1 MVFLWYN
8 MIVEMVIHNEKTQR
22 VPPLRFMSQT
32 ERMWIFIE
40 VTIAGMMG
48 KGSIRHN
55 NRTFHA
61 ANVDRERTAQNV
73 IFCNENIQKVYH
85 ELFDEALTEY
95 NENKTKTRDRI
106 PNYYEHIRNG
116 KQEKLY
122 QEAIFQIGNL
132 ESCGCGTE
140 SGERA
145 AVVLKKF
152 AETFSERNPHLRVFN
167 MVLHMDEATPH
178 LHIDYVPVAT
188 EQTRGLSTRVSLKQA
203 LKQQGFVG
211 KGKNRTE
218 WNLWMENE
226 KEALKSLATEQGFVV
241 ISLGETRTH
250 MALPE
255 YKAAMREV
263 EAVNA
268 ELAQTKAEV
277 AAEQSKKEM
286 LQGEVKDLRKTAGRL
301 KAAEKVSMDLMD
313 IQPNQG
319 FLGSVKGVTIE
330 EIQNL
335 KDLAVKG
342 AADAHE
348 LEKVKAENVLLNKKV
363 PSVHGQ
369 MVVQKQIG
377 NLTQVNSRLVKE
389 NEYLK
394 SCLKEERSFT
404 DRLIDSVKRMLEFM
418 EMSLPE
424 SLKPVLD
431 GARKLLP
438 NRKESERCG
447 QEHNT
452 RKHDL
457 DL

>member
-1 MVFLWYN
+1 
-8 MIVEMVIHNEKTQR
+8 
-22 VPPLRFMSQT
+22 
-32 ERMWIFIE
+32 
-40 VTIAGMMG
+40 MG

-55 NRTFHA
+55 NRTFQA
-61 ANVDRERTAQNV
+61 VNVDRERTAQNV
-73 IFCNENIQKVYH
+73 IFCNEDIQKVYH
-85 ELFDEALTEY
+85 ELFDEALAEY
-95 NENKTKTRDRI
+95 NAKKTKTRDKI
-106 PNYYEHIRNG
+106 PDYYEHIRNG

-122 QEAIFQIGNL
+122 QEAIFQIGNM

-218 WNLWMENE
+218 WDLWMENE
-226 KEALKSLATEQGFVV
+226 KEVLKAMAAEQDFVV
-241 ISLGETRTH
+241 ISLGETRPH

-268 ELAQTKAEV
+268 ELVQTKAEV
-277 AAEQSKKEM
+277 AAEQSKKET
-286 LQGEVKDLRKTAGRL
+286 LQGEVKDLKKTAGRL
-301 KAAEKVSMDLMD
+301 KAADKVSMDIMD
-313 IQPNQG
+313 IQPEQG
-319 FLGSVKGVTIE
+319 MLGGVKGVTVA

-335 KDLAVKG
+335 KDLAIKG
-342 AADAHE
+342 AADAQE
-348 LEKVKAENVLLNKKV
+348 LKAVKAENILLNKKI
-363 PSVHGQ
+363 PSLQERVA
-369 MVVQKQIG
+369 VQKKIDD
-377 NLTQVNSRLVKE
+377 LTQANSKLIAE

-394 SCLKEERSFT
+394 SCLQEERSFT
-404 DRLIDSVKRMLEFM
+404 DRLLDGVERMMKFIEKN
-418 EMSLPE
+418 LPE
-424 SLKPVLD
+424 SMKTVLD

-438 NRKESERCG
+438 NRKGLERHE
-447 QEHNT
+447 QEYNGRPHNPS
-452 RKHDL
+452 L
-457 DL
+457 

>member
-1 MVFLWYN
+1 MR
-8 MIVEMVIHNEKTQR
+8 H
-22 VPPLRFMSQT
+22 LRQALYISN
-32 ERMWIFIE
+32 RKDVNSIE

-55 NRTFHA
+55 NRTFQA
-61 ANVDRERTAQNV
+61 VNVDRERTAQNV
-73 IFCNENIQKVYH
+73 IFCNEDIQKVYH
-85 ELFDEALTEY
+85 ELFDEALAEY
-95 NENKTKTRDRI
+95 NAKKTKTRDKI
-106 PNYYEHIRNG
+106 PDYYEHIRNG

-122 QEAIFQIGNL
+122 QEAIFQIGNM

-218 WNLWMENE
+218 WDLWMENE
-226 KEALKSLATEQGFVV
+226 KEVLKAMAAEQDFVV
-241 ISLGETRTH
+241 ISLGETRPH

-268 ELAQTKAEV
+268 ELVQTKAEV
-277 AAEQSKKEM
+277 AAEQSKKET

-301 KAAEKVSMDLMD
+301 KAADKVSMDIMD
-313 IQPNQG
+313 IQPEQG
-319 FLGSVKGVTIE
+319 MLGGVKGVTVA

-335 KDLAVKG
+335 KDLAIKG
-342 AADAHE
+342 AADAQE
-348 LEKVKAENVLLNKKV
+348 LKAVKAENILLNKKI
-363 PSVHGQ
+363 PSLQERVA
-369 MVVQKQIG
+369 VQKKIDD
-377 NLTQVNSRLVKE
+377 LTQANSKLIAE

-394 SCLKEERSFT
+394 SCLQEERSFT
-404 DRLIDSVKRMLEFM
+404 DRLLDGVERMMKFIEKNM
-418 EMSLPE
+418 PE
-424 SLKPVLD
+424 SMKTVLD

-438 NRKESERCG
+438 NRKGLERHE
-447 QEHNT
+447 QEYNGRPHNPS
-452 RKHDL
+452 L
-457 DL
+457 

>member
-1 MVFLWYN
+1 METHAAFYISNRKDVN
-8 MIVEMVIHNEKTQR
+8 
-22 VPPLRFMSQT
+22 S
-32 ERMWIFIE
+32 IE

-55 NRTFHA
+55 NRTFQA
-61 ANVDRERTAQNV
+61 VNVDRERTAQNV
-73 IFCNENIQKVYH
+73 IFCNEDIQKVYH
-85 ELFDEALTEY
+85 ELFDEALAEY
-95 NENKTKTRDRI
+95 NAKKTKTRDKI
-106 PNYYEHIRNG
+106 PDYYEHIRNG

-122 QEAIFQIGNL
+122 QEAIFQIGNM

-218 WNLWMENE
+218 WDLWMENE
-226 KEALKSLATEQGFVV
+226 KEVLKAMAAEQDFVV
-241 ISLGETRTH
+241 ISLGETRPH

-268 ELAQTKAEV
+268 ELVQTKAEV
-277 AAEQSKKEM
+277 AAEQSKKET

-301 KAAEKVSMDLMD
+301 KAADKVSMDIMD
-313 IQPNQG
+313 IQPEQG
-319 FLGSVKGVTIE
+319 MLGGVKGVTVA

-335 KDLAVKG
+335 KDLAIKG
-342 AADAHE
+342 AADAQE
-348 LEKVKAENVLLNKKV
+348 LKAVKAENILLNKKI
-363 PSVHGQ
+363 PSLQERVA
-369 MVVQKQIG
+369 VQKKIDD
-377 NLTQVNSRLVKE
+377 LTQANSKLIAE

-394 SCLKEERSFT
+394 SCLQEERSFT
-404 DRLIDSVKRMLEFM
+404 DRLLDGVERMMKFIEKNM
-418 EMSLPE
+418 PE
-424 SLKPVLD
+424 SMKTVLD

-438 NRKESERCG
+438 NRKGLERHE
-447 QEHNT
+447 QEYNGRPHNPS
-452 RKHDL
+452 L
-457 DL
+457 

>member
-1 MVFLWYN
+1 
-8 MIVEMVIHNEKTQR
+8 
-22 VPPLRFMSQT
+22 
-32 ERMWIFIE
+32 
-40 VTIAGMMG
+40 MMG

-55 NRTFHA
+55 NRTFQA
-61 ANVDRERTAQNV
+61 VNVDRERTAQNV
-73 IFCNENIQKVYH
+73 IFCNEDIQKVYH
-85 ELFDEALTEY
+85 ELFDEALAEY
-95 NENKTKTRDRI
+95 NAKKTKTRDKI
-106 PNYYEHIRNG
+106 PDYYEHIRNG

-122 QEAIFQIGNL
+122 QEAIFQIGNM

-188 EQTRGLSTRVSLKQA
+188 EQIRGLSTRVSLKQA

-218 WNLWMENE
+218 WDLWMENE
-226 KEALKSLATEQGFVV
+226 KEVLKAMAAEQDFVV
-241 ISLGETRTH
+241 ISLGETRPH

-268 ELAQTKAEV
+268 ELVQTKAEV
-277 AAEQSKKEM
+277 AAEQSKKET
-286 LQGEVKDLRKTAGRL
+286 LQGEVKDLKKTAGRL
-301 KAAEKVSMDLMD
+301 KAADKVSMDIMD
-313 IQPNQG
+313 IQPEQG
-319 FLGSVKGVTIE
+319 MLGGVKGVTVA

-335 KDLAVKG
+335 KDLAIKG
-342 AADAHE
+342 AADAQE
-348 LEKVKAENVLLNKKV
+348 LKAVKAENILLNKKI
-363 PSVHGQ
+363 PSLQERVA
-369 MVVQKQIG
+369 VQKKIDD
-377 NLTQVNSRLVKE
+377 LTQANSKLIAE

-394 SCLKEERSFT
+394 SCLQEERSFT
-404 DRLIDSVKRMLEFM
+404 DRLLDGVERMMKFIEKN
-418 EMSLPE
+418 LPE
-424 SLKPVLD
+424 SMKTVLD

-438 NRKESERCG
+438 NRKGLERHE
-447 QEHNT
+447 QEYNGRPHNPS
-452 RKHDL
+452 L
-457 DL
+457 

>member
-1 MVFLWYN
+1 M
-8 MIVEMVIHNEKTQR
+8 EHT
-22 VPPLRFMSQT
+22 LRFTSPT
-32 ERMWIFIE
+32 ERTWIFIE

-55 NRTFHA
+55 NRTFQA
-61 ANVDRERTAQNV
+61 VNVDRERTAQNV
-73 IFCNENIQKVYH
+73 IFCNEDIQKVYH
-85 ELFDEALTEY
+85 ELFDEALAEY
-95 NENKTKTRDRI
+95 NAKKTKTRDKI
-106 PNYYEHIRNG
+106 PDYYEHIRNG

-122 QEAIFQIGNL
+122 QEAIFQIGNM

-218 WNLWMENE
+218 WDLWMENE
-226 KEALKSLATEQGFVV
+226 KEVLKAMAAEQDFVV
-241 ISLGETRTH
+241 ISLGETRPH

-268 ELAQTKAEV
+268 ELVQTKAEV
-277 AAEQSKKEM
+277 AAEQSKKET

-301 KAAEKVSMDLMD
+301 KAADKVSMDIMD
-313 IQPNQG
+313 IQPEQG
-319 FLGSVKGVTIE
+319 MLGGVKGVTVA

-335 KDLAVKG
+335 KDLAIKG
-342 AADAHE
+342 AADAQE
-348 LEKVKAENVLLNKKV
+348 LKAVKAENILLNKKI
-363 PSVHGQ
+363 PSLQERVA
-369 MVVQKQIG
+369 VQKKIDD
-377 NLTQVNSRLVKE
+377 LTQANSKLIAE

-394 SCLKEERSFT
+394 SCLQEERSFT
-404 DRLIDSVKRMLEFM
+404 DRLLDGVERMMKFIEKNM
-418 EMSLPE
+418 PE
-424 SLKPVLD
+424 SMKTVLD

-438 NRKESERCG
+438 NRKGLERHE
-447 QEHNT
+447 QEYNGRPHNPS
-452 RKHDL
+452 L
-457 DL
+457 

>member
-1 MVFLWYN
+1 MN
-8 MIVEMVIHNEKTQR
+8 
-22 VPPLRFMSQT
+22 S
-32 ERMWIFIE
+32 IE

-55 NRTFHA
+55 NRTFQA
-61 ANVDRERTAQNV
+61 VNVDRERTAQNV
-73 IFCNENIQKVYH
+73 IFCNEDIQKVYH
-85 ELFDEALTEY
+85 ELFDEALAEY
-95 NENKTKTRDRI
+95 NAKKTKTRDKI
-106 PNYYEHIRNG
+106 PDYYEHIRNG

-122 QEAIFQIGNL
+122 QEAIFQIGNM

-218 WNLWMENE
+218 WDLWMENE
-226 KEALKSLATEQGFVV
+226 KEVLKAMAAEQDFVV
-241 ISLGETRTH
+241 ISLGETRPH

-268 ELAQTKAEV
+268 ELVQTKAEV
-277 AAEQSKKEM
+277 AAEQSKKET

-301 KAAEKVSMDLMD
+301 KAADKVSMDIMD
-313 IQPNQG
+313 IQPEQG
-319 FLGSVKGVTIE
+319 MLGGVKGVTVA

-335 KDLAVKG
+335 KDLAIKG
-342 AADAHE
+342 AADAQE
-348 LEKVKAENVLLNKKV
+348 LKAVKAENILLNKKI
-363 PSVHGQ
+363 PSLQERVA
-369 MVVQKQIG
+369 VQKKIDD
-377 NLTQVNSRLVKE
+377 LTQANSKLIAE

-394 SCLKEERSFT
+394 SCLQEERSFT
-404 DRLIDSVKRMLEFM
+404 DRLLDGVERMMKFIEKNM
-418 EMSLPE
+418 PE
-424 SLKPVLD
+424 SMKTVLD

-438 NRKESERCG
+438 NRKGLERHE
-447 QEHNT
+447 QEYNGRPHNPS
-452 RKHDL
+452 L
-457 DL
+457 

>member
-1 MVFLWYN
+1 
-8 MIVEMVIHNEKTQR
+8 
-22 VPPLRFMSQT
+22 
-32 ERMWIFIE
+32 
-40 VTIAGMMG
+40 MMG

-55 NRTFHA
+55 NRTFQA
-61 ANVDRERTAQNV
+61 VNVDRERTAQNV
-73 IFCNENIQKVYH
+73 IFCNEDIQKVYH
-85 ELFDEALTEY
+85 ELFDEALAEY
-95 NENKTKTRDRI
+95 NAKKTKTRDKI
-106 PNYYEHIRNG
+106 PDYYEHIRNG

-122 QEAIFQIGNL
+122 QEAIFQIGNM

-218 WNLWMENE
+218 WDLWMENE
-226 KEALKSLATEQGFVV
+226 KEVLKAMAAEQDFVV
-241 ISLGETRTH
+241 ISLGETRPH

-268 ELAQTKAEV
+268 ELVQTKAEV
-277 AAEQSKKEM
+277 AAEQSKKET
-286 LQGEVKDLRKTAGRL
+286 LQGEVKDLKKTAGRL
-301 KAAEKVSMDLMD
+301 KAADKVSMDIMD
-313 IQPNQG
+313 IQPEQG
-319 FLGSVKGVTIE
+319 MLGGVKGVTVA

-335 KDLAVKG
+335 KDLAIKG
-342 AADAHE
+342 AADAQE
-348 LEKVKAENVLLNKKV
+348 LKAVKAENILLNKKI
-363 PSVHGQ
+363 PSLQERVA
-369 MVVQKQIG
+369 VQKKIDD
-377 NLTQVNSRLVKE
+377 LTQANSKLIAE

-394 SCLKEERSFT
+394 SCLQEERSFT
-404 DRLIDSVKRMLEFM
+404 DRLLDGVERMMKFIEKNM
-418 EMSLPE
+418 PE
-424 SLKPVLD
+424 SMKTVLD

-438 NRKESERCG
+438 NRKGLERHE
-447 QEHNT
+447 QEYNGRPHNPS
-452 RKHDL
+452 L
-457 DL
+457 

>member
-1 MVFLWYN
+1 METHAAFYISNRKDVN
-8 MIVEMVIHNEKTQR
+8 
-22 VPPLRFMSQT
+22 S
-32 ERMWIFIE
+32 IE

-55 NRTFHA
+55 NRTFQA
-61 ANVDRERTAQNV
+61 VNVDRERTVQNV
-73 IFCNENIQKVYH
+73 IFCNEDIQKVYH
-85 ELFDEALTEY
+85 ELFDEALAEY
-95 NENKTKTRDRI
+95 NAKKTKTRDKI
-106 PNYYEHIRNG
+106 PDYYEHIRNG

-122 QEAIFQIGNL
+122 QEAIFQIGNM

-218 WNLWMENE
+218 WDLWMENE
-226 KEALKSLATEQGFVV
+226 KEVLKAMAAEQDFVV
-241 ISLGETRTH
+241 ISLGETRPH

-268 ELAQTKAEV
+268 ELVQTKAEV
-277 AAEQSKKEM
+277 AAEQSKKET
-286 LQGEVKDLRKTAGRL
+286 LQGEVKDLKKTAGRL
-301 KAAEKVSMDLMD
+301 KAADKVSMDIMD
-313 IQPNQG
+313 IQPEQG
-319 FLGSVKGVTIE
+319 MLGGVKGVTVA

-335 KDLAVKG
+335 KDLAIKG
-342 AADAHE
+342 AADAQE
-348 LEKVKAENVLLNKKV
+348 LKAVKAENILLNKKI
-363 PSVHGQ
+363 PSLQERVA
-369 MVVQKQIG
+369 VQKKIDD
-377 NLTQVNSRLVKE
+377 LTQANSKLIAE

-394 SCLKEERSFT
+394 SCLQEERSFT
-404 DRLIDSVKRMLEFM
+404 DRLLDGVERMMKFIEKNM
-418 EMSLPE
+418 PE
-424 SLKPVLD
+424 SMKTVLD

-438 NRKESERCG
+438 NRKGLERHE
-447 QEHNT
+447 QEYNGRPHNPS
-452 RKHDL
+452 L
-457 DL
+457 

>member
-1 MVFLWYN
+1 
-8 MIVEMVIHNEKTQR
+8 
-22 VPPLRFMSQT
+22 
-32 ERMWIFIE
+32 
-40 VTIAGMMG
+40 MMG

-55 NRTFHA
+55 NRTFQA
-61 ANVDRERTAQNV
+61 VNVDRERTAQNV
-73 IFCNENIQKVYH
+73 IFCNEDIQKVYH
-85 ELFDEALTEY
+85 ELFDEALAEY
-95 NENKTKTRDRI
+95 NAKKTKTRDKI
-106 PNYYEHIRNG
+106 PDYYEHIRNG

-122 QEAIFQIGNL
+122 QEAIFQIGNM

-218 WNLWMENE
+218 WDLWMENE
-226 KEALKSLATEQGFVV
+226 KEVLKAMAAEQDFVV
-241 ISLGETRTH
+241 ISLGETRPH

-268 ELAQTKAEV
+268 ELVQTKAEV
-277 AAEQSKKEM
+277 AAEQSKKET

-301 KAAEKVSMDLMD
+301 KAADKVSMDIMD
-313 IQPNQG
+313 IQPEQG
-319 FLGSVKGVTIE
+319 MLGGVKGVTVA

-335 KDLAVKG
+335 KDLAIKG
-342 AADAHE
+342 AADAQE
-348 LEKVKAENVLLNKKV
+348 LKAVKAENILLNKKI
-363 PSVHGQ
+363 PSLQERVA
-369 MVVQKQIG
+369 VQKKIDD
-377 NLTQVNSRLVKE
+377 LTQANSKLIAE

-394 SCLKEERSFT
+394 SCLQEERSFT
-404 DRLIDSVKRMLEFM
+404 DRLLDGVERMMKFIEKNM
-418 EMSLPE
+418 PE
-424 SLKPVLD
+424 SMKTVLD

-438 NRKESERCG
+438 NRKGLERHE
-447 QEHNT
+447 QEYNGRPHNPS
-452 RKHDL
+452 L
-457 DL
+457 

>member
-1 MVFLWYN
+1 METHAAFYISNRKDVN
-8 MIVEMVIHNEKTQR
+8 
-22 VPPLRFMSQT
+22 S
-32 ERMWIFIE
+32 IE

-55 NRTFHA
+55 NRTFQA
-61 ANVDRERTAQNV
+61 VNVDRERTAQNV
-73 IFCNENIQKVYH
+73 IFCNEDIQKVYH
-85 ELFDEALTEY
+85 ELFDEALAEY
-95 NENKTKTRDRI
+95 NAKKTKTRDKI
-106 PNYYEHIRNG
+106 PDYYEHIRNG

-122 QEAIFQIGNL
+122 QEAIFQIGNM

-145 AVVLKKF
+145 AAVLKKF

-211 KGKNRTE
+211 QGKNRTE
-218 WNLWMENE
+218 WDLWMENE
-226 KEALKSLATEQGFVV
+226 KEVLKALAAEQDFVV
-241 ISLGETRTH
+241 ISLGETRPH

-268 ELAQTKAEV
+268 ELVQTKAEV
-277 AAEQSKKEM
+277 VAEQSKKKV
-286 LQGEVKDLRKTAGRL
+286 LQGEVKDLKKTAGRL
-301 KAAEKVSMDLMD
+301 KAADKVSMNIMD
-313 IQPNQG
+313 IQPEQG
-319 FLGSVKGVTIE
+319 MLGGVKGVTVA

-335 KDLAVKG
+335 KDLAIKG
-342 AADAHE
+342 AADAQE
-348 LEKVKAENVLLNKKV
+348 LKEVKAENVRLNKKI
-363 PSVHGQ
+363 PSLQERVA
-369 MVVQKQIG
+369 VQKKIDD
-377 NLTQVNSRLVKE
+377 LTQANSKLIAE

-394 SCLKEERSFT
+394 SCLQEERSFT
-404 DRLIDSVKRMLEFM
+404 DRLLDGVERMMKFIEKN
-418 EMSLPE
+418 LPE
-424 SLKPVLD
+424 SMKTVLD

-438 NRKESERCG
+438 NRKGLERHE
-447 QEHNT
+447 QEYNGRPHNPS
-452 RKHDL
+452 L
-457 DL
+457 

>member
-1 MVFLWYN
+1 METHAAFYISNRKDVN
-8 MIVEMVIHNEKTQR
+8 
-22 VPPLRFMSQT
+22 
-32 ERMWIFIE
+32 FIE

-61 ANVDRERTAQNV
+61 VNVDRERTAQNV
-73 IFCNENIQKVYH
+73 IFCNEDIQKIYH
-85 ELFDEALTEY
+85 ELFDEALAEY
-95 NENKTKTRDRI
+95 NAKKTKTRDKI
-106 PNYYEHIRNG
+106 PDYYEHIRSG

-122 QEAIFQIGNL
+122 QEAIFQIGNM

-145 AVVLKKF
+145 AAVLKKF

-188 EQTRGLSTRVSLKQA
+188 GQTRGLSTRVSLKQA

-218 WNLWMENE
+218 WDLWMENE
-226 KEALKSLATEQGFVV
+226 KEVLKALAAEQDFVV
-241 ISLGETRTH
+241 ISLGETRPH

-255 YKAAMREV
+255 YKAAMREM

-268 ELAQTKAEV
+268 ELSQTKAEV
-277 AAEQSKKEM
+277 AAEQSKKET
-286 LQGEVKDLRKTAGRL
+286 LQGEVKDLKKTAGRL
-301 KAAEKVSMDLMD
+301 KAAEKVSMDIMD
-313 IQPNQG
+313 IQPEQG
-319 FLGSVKGVTIE
+319 FLGSVKGVTVA

-348 LEKVKAENVLLNKKV
+348 LKKVKAENVLLNKKV
-363 PSVHGQ
+363 PSVQ
-369 MVVQKQIG
+369 ERMAVQKQLDD
-377 NLTQVNSRLVKE
+377 LTQANSRLVEE

-404 DRLIDSVKRMLEFM
+404 DRLLDSVERMMKFIEK
-418 EMSLPE
+418 SLPE

-431 GARKLLP
+431 SARKLLP
-438 NRKESERCG
+438 NRKEPERHG
-447 QEHNT
+447 QGHNT

-457 DL
+457 EL

>member
-1 MVFLWYN
+1 
-8 MIVEMVIHNEKTQR
+8 VETHAAFYISNRKDVN
-22 VPPLRFMSQT
+22 S
-32 ERMWIFIE
+32 IE

-55 NRTFHA
+55 NRTFQA
-61 ANVDRERTAQNV
+61 VNVDRERTAQNV
-73 IFCNENIQKVYH
+73 IFCNEDIQKVYH
-85 ELFDEALTEY
+85 ELFDEALAEY
-95 NENKTKTRDRI
+95 NAKKTKTRDKI
-106 PNYYEHIRNG
+106 PDYYEHIRNG

-122 QEAIFQIGNL
+122 QEAIFQIGNM

-152 AETFSERNPHLRVFN
+152 AETFSERNPHLRPFN

-218 WNLWMENE
+218 WDLWMENE
-226 KEALKSLATEQGFVV
+226 KEVLKAMAAEQDFVV
-241 ISLGETRTH
+241 ISLGETRPH

-268 ELAQTKAEV
+268 ELVQTKAEV
-277 AAEQSKKEM
+277 AAEQSKKET

-301 KAAEKVSMDLMD
+301 KAADKVSMDIMD
-313 IQPNQG
+313 IQPEQG
-319 FLGSVKGVTIE
+319 MLGGVKGVTVA

-335 KDLAVKG
+335 KDLAIKG
-342 AADAHE
+342 AADAQE
-348 LEKVKAENVLLNKKV
+348 LKAVKAENILLNKKI
-363 PSVHGQ
+363 PSLQERVA
-369 MVVQKQIG
+369 VQKKIDD
-377 NLTQVNSRLVKE
+377 LTQANSKLIAE

-394 SCLKEERSFT
+394 SCLQEERSFT
-404 DRLIDSVKRMLEFM
+404 DRLLDGVERMMKFIEKNM
-418 EMSLPE
+418 PE
-424 SLKPVLD
+424 SMKTVLD

-438 NRKESERCG
+438 NRKGLERHE
-447 QEHNT
+447 QEYNGRPHNPS
-452 RKHDL
+452 L
-457 DL
+457 

>member
-1 MVFLWYN
+1 
-8 MIVEMVIHNEKTQR
+8 
-22 VPPLRFMSQT
+22 
-32 ERMWIFIE
+32 
-40 VTIAGMMG
+40 MMG

-55 NRTFHA
+55 NRTFQA
-61 ANVDRERTAQNV
+61 VNVDRERTAQNV
-73 IFCNENIQKVYH
+73 IFCNEDIQKVYH
-85 ELFDEALTEY
+85 ELFDEALAEY
-95 NENKTKTRDRI
+95 NAKKTKTRDKI
-106 PNYYEHIRNG
+106 PDYYEHIRNG

-122 QEAIFQIGNL
+122 QEAIFQIGNM

-211 KGKNRTE
+211 KGKNRTD
-218 WNLWMENE
+218 WDLWMENE
-226 KEALKSLATEQGFVV
+226 KEVLKAMAAEQDFVV
-241 ISLGETRTH
+241 ISLGETRPH

-268 ELAQTKAEV
+268 ELVQTKAEV
-277 AAEQSKKEM
+277 AAEQSKKET

-301 KAAEKVSMDLMD
+301 KAADKVSMDIMD
-313 IQPNQG
+313 IQPEQG
-319 FLGSVKGVTIE
+319 MLGGVKGVTVA

-335 KDLAVKG
+335 KDLAIKG
-342 AADAHE
+342 AADAQE
-348 LEKVKAENVLLNKKV
+348 LKAVKAENILLNKKI
-363 PSVHGQ
+363 PSLQERVA
-369 MVVQKQIG
+369 VQKKIDD
-377 NLTQVNSRLVKE
+377 LTQANSKLIAE

-394 SCLKEERSFT
+394 SCLQEERSFT
-404 DRLIDSVKRMLEFM
+404 DRLLDGVERMMKFIEKNM
-418 EMSLPE
+418 PE
-424 SLKPVLD
+424 SMKTVLD

-438 NRKESERCG
+438 NRKGLERHE
-447 QEHNT
+447 QEYNGRPHNPS
-452 RKHDL
+452 L
-457 DL
+457 

>member
-1 MVFLWYN
+1 
-8 MIVEMVIHNEKTQR
+8 VETHAAFYISNRKDVN
-22 VPPLRFMSQT
+22 S
-32 ERMWIFIE
+32 IE

-55 NRTFHA
+55 NRTFQA
-61 ANVDRERTAQNV
+61 VNVDRERTAQNV
-73 IFCNENIQKVYH
+73 IFCNEDIQKVYH
-85 ELFDEALTEY
+85 ELFDEALAEY
-95 NENKTKTRDRI
+95 NAKKTKTRDKI
-106 PNYYEHIRNG
+106 PDYYEHIRNG

-122 QEAIFQIGNL
+122 QEAIFQIGNM

-218 WNLWMENE
+218 WDLWMENE
-226 KEALKSLATEQGFVV
+226 KEVLKAMAAEQDFVV
-241 ISLGETRTH
+241 ISLGETRPH

-268 ELAQTKAEV
+268 ELVQTKAEV
-277 AAEQSKKEM
+277 AAEQSKKET

-301 KAAEKVSMDLMD
+301 KAADKVSMDIMD
-313 IQPNQG
+313 IQPEQG
-319 FLGSVKGVTIE
+319 MLGGVKGVTVA

-335 KDLAVKG
+335 KDLAIKG
-342 AADAHE
+342 AADAQE
-348 LEKVKAENVLLNKKV
+348 LKAVKAENILLNKKI
-363 PSVHGQ
+363 PSLQERVA
-369 MVVQKQIG
+369 VQKKIDD
-377 NLTQVNSRLVKE
+377 LTQANSKLIAE

-394 SCLKEERSFT
+394 SCLQEERSFT
-404 DRLIDSVKRMLEFM
+404 DRLLDGVERMMKFIEKNM
-418 EMSLPE
+418 PE
-424 SLKPVLD
+424 SMKTVLD

-438 NRKESERCG
+438 NRKGLERHE
-447 QEHNT
+447 QEYNGRPHNPS
-452 RKHDL
+452 L
-457 DL
+457 

>member
-1 MVFLWYN
+1 
-8 MIVEMVIHNEKTQR
+8 
-22 VPPLRFMSQT
+22 
-32 ERMWIFIE
+32 
-40 VTIAGMMG
+40 MMG

-55 NRTFHA
+55 NRTFQA
-61 ANVDRERTAQNV
+61 VNVDRERTAQNV
-73 IFCNENIQKVYH
+73 IFCNEDIQKVYH
-85 ELFDEALTEY
+85 ELFDEALAEY
-95 NENKTKTRDRI
+95 NAKKTKTRDKI
-106 PNYYEHIRNG
+106 PDYYEHIRNG

-122 QEAIFQIGNL
+122 QEAIFQIGNM

-145 AVVLKKF
+145 TVVLKKF

-218 WNLWMENE
+218 WDLWMENE
-226 KEALKSLATEQGFVV
+226 KEVLKAMAAEQDFVV
-241 ISLGETRTH
+241 ISLGETRPH

-268 ELAQTKAEV
+268 ELVQTKAEV
-277 AAEQSKKEM
+277 AAEQSKKET
-286 LQGEVKDLRKTAGRL
+286 LQGEVKDLKKTAGRL
-301 KAAEKVSMDLMD
+301 KAADKVSMDIMD
-313 IQPNQG
+313 IQPEQG
-319 FLGSVKGVTIE
+319 MLGGVKGVTVA

-335 KDLAVKG
+335 KDLAIKG
-342 AADAHE
+342 AADAQE
-348 LEKVKAENVLLNKKV
+348 LKAVKAENILLNKKI
-363 PSVHGQ
+363 PSLQERVA
-369 MVVQKQIG
+369 VQKKIDD
-377 NLTQVNSRLVKE
+377 LTQANSKLIAE

-394 SCLKEERSFT
+394 SCLQEERSFT
-404 DRLIDSVKRMLEFM
+404 YRLLDGVERMMKFIEKN
-418 EMSLPE
+418 LPE
-424 SLKPVLD
+424 SMKTVLD

-438 NRKESERCG
+438 NRKGLERHE
-447 QEHNT
+447 QEYNGRPHNPS
-452 RKHDL
+452 L
-457 DL
+457 

>member
-1 MVFLWYN
+1 
-8 MIVEMVIHNEKTQR
+8 
-22 VPPLRFMSQT
+22 
-32 ERMWIFIE
+32 
-40 VTIAGMMG
+40 MMG

-61 ANVDRERTAQNV
+61 VNVDRERTAQNV
-73 IFCNENIQKVYH
+73 IFCNEDIQKVYH
-85 ELFDEALTEY
+85 ELFDEALEEY
-95 NENKTKTRDRI
+95 NAKKTKTRDKI
-106 PNYYEHIRNG
+106 PDYYEHIRNG

-122 QEAIFQIGNL
+122 QEAIFQIGNM

-218 WNLWMENE
+218 WDLWMENE
-226 KEALKSLATEQGFVV
+226 KEVLKAMAAEQDFVV
-241 ISLGETRTH
+241 ISLGETRPH

-268 ELAQTKAEV
+268 ELVQTKAEV
-277 AAEQSKKEM
+277 AAEQSKKET

-301 KAAEKVSMDLMD
+301 KAADKVSMDIMD
-313 IQPNQG
+313 IQPEQG
-319 FLGSVKGVTIE
+319 MLGGVKGVTVA

-335 KDLAVKG
+335 KDLAIKG
-342 AADAHE
+342 AADAQE
-348 LEKVKAENVLLNKKV
+348 LKAVKAENILLNKKI
-363 PSVHGQ
+363 PSLQERVA
-369 MVVQKQIG
+369 VQKKIDD
-377 NLTQVNSRLVKE
+377 LTQANSKLIAE

-394 SCLKEERSFT
+394 SCLQEERSFT
-404 DRLIDSVKRMLEFM
+404 DRLLDGVERMMKFIEKNM
-418 EMSLPE
+418 PE
-424 SLKPVLD
+424 SMKTVLD

-438 NRKESERCG
+438 NRKGLERHE
-447 QEHNT
+447 QEYNGRPHNPS
-452 RKHDL
+452 L
-457 DL
+457 

>member
-1 MVFLWYN
+1 METHAAFYISNRKDVN
-8 MIVEMVIHNEKTQR
+8 
-22 VPPLRFMSQT
+22 S
-32 ERMWIFIE
+32 IE

-55 NRTFHA
+55 NRTFQA
-61 ANVDRERTAQNV
+61 VNVDRERTAQNV
-73 IFCNENIQKVYH
+73 IFCNEDIQKVYH
-85 ELFDEALTEY
+85 ELFDEALAEY
-95 NENKTKTRDRI
+95 NAKKTKTRDKI
-106 PNYYEHIRNG
+106 PDYYEHIRNW

-122 QEAIFQIGNL
+122 QEAIFQIGNM

-145 AVVLKKF
+145 ATVLKKF
-152 AETFSERNPHLRVFN
+152 AKTFSERNPHLRVFN

-218 WNLWMENE
+218 WDLWMENE
-226 KEALKSLATEQGFVV
+226 KEVLKAMAAEQDFVV
-241 ISLGETRTH
+241 ISLGETRPH

-268 ELAQTKAEV
+268 ELVQTKAEV
-277 AAEQSKKEM
+277 AAEQSKKET

-301 KAAEKVSMDLMD
+301 KAADKVSMDIMD
-313 IQPNQG
+313 IQPEQG
-319 FLGSVKGVTIE
+319 MLGGVKGVTVA

-335 KDLAVKG
+335 KDLAIKG
-342 AADAHE
+342 AADAQE
-348 LEKVKAENVLLNKKV
+348 LKAVKAENILLNKKI
-363 PSVHGQ
+363 PSLQERVA
-369 MVVQKQIG
+369 VQKKIDD
-377 NLTQVNSRLVKE
+377 LTQANSKLIAE

-394 SCLKEERSFT
+394 SCLQEERSFT
-404 DRLIDSVKRMLEFM
+404 DRLLDGVERMMKFIEKNM
-418 EMSLPE
+418 PE
-424 SLKPVLD
+424 SMKTVLD

-438 NRKESERCG
+438 NRKGLERHE
-447 QEHNT
+447 QEYNGRPHNPS
-452 RKHDL
+452 L
-457 DL
+457 

>member
-1 MVFLWYN
+1 
-8 MIVEMVIHNEKTQR
+8 
-22 VPPLRFMSQT
+22 
-32 ERMWIFIE
+32 
-40 VTIAGMMG
+40 
-48 KGSIRHN
+48 
-55 NRTFHA
+55 
-61 ANVDRERTAQNV
+61 
-73 IFCNENIQKVYH
+73 
-85 ELFDEALTEY
+85 
-95 NENKTKTRDRI
+95 
-106 PNYYEHIRNG
+106 
-116 KQEKLY
+116 
-122 QEAIFQIGNL
+122 
-132 ESCGCGTE
+132 
-140 SGERA
+140 
-145 AVVLKKF
+145 
-152 AETFSERNPHLRVFN
+152 
-167 MVLHMDEATPH
+167 
-178 LHIDYVPVAT
+178 
-188 EQTRGLSTRVSLKQA
+188 
-203 LKQQGFVG
+203 
-211 KGKNRTE
+211 
-218 WNLWMENE
+218 MENE

>member
-1 MVFLWYN
+1 METHAAFYISNRKDVN
-8 MIVEMVIHNEKTQR
+8 
-22 VPPLRFMSQT
+22 
-32 ERMWIFIE
+32 FIE

-61 ANVDRERTAQNV
+61 VNVDRERTAQNV
-73 IFCNENIQKVYH
+73 IFCNEDIQKIYH
-85 ELFDEALTEY
+85 ELFDEALAEY
-95 NENKTKTRDRI
+95 NAKKTKTRDKI
-106 PNYYEHIRNG
+106 PDYYEHIRSG

-122 QEAIFQIGNL
+122 QEAIFQIGNM

-145 AVVLKKF
+145 AAVLKKF

-188 EQTRGLSTRVSLKQA
+188 GQTRGLSTRVSLKQA

-218 WNLWMENE
+218 WDLWMENE
-226 KEALKSLATEQGFVV
+226 KEVLKALAAEQDFVV
-241 ISLGETRTH
+241 ISLGETRPH

-255 YKAAMREV
+255 YKAAMREM

-268 ELAQTKAEV
+268 ELSQTKAEV
-277 AAEQSKKEM
+277 AAEQSKKET
-286 LQGEVKDLRKTAGRL
+286 LQGEVKDLKKTAGRL
-301 KAAEKVSMDLMD
+301 KAAEKVSMDIMD
-313 IQPNQG
+313 IQPEQG
-319 FLGSVKGVTIE
+319 FLGSVKGVTVA

-348 LEKVKAENVLLNKKV
+348 LKKVKA
-363 PSVHGQ
+363 
-369 MVVQKQIG
+369 
-377 NLTQVNSRLVKE
+377 
-389 NEYLK
+389 
-394 SCLKEERSFT
+394 
-404 DRLIDSVKRMLEFM
+404 
-418 EMSLPE
+418 
-424 SLKPVLD
+424 
-431 GARKLLP
+431 
-438 NRKESERCG
+438 
-447 QEHNT
+447 
-452 RKHDL
+452 
-457 DL
+457 

>member
-1 MVFLWYN
+1 METHAAFYISNRKDVN
-8 MIVEMVIHNEKTQR
+8 
-22 VPPLRFMSQT
+22 S
-32 ERMWIFIE
+32 IE

-55 NRTFHA
+55 NRTFQA
-61 ANVDRERTAQNV
+61 VNVDRERTAQNV
-73 IFCNENIQKVYH
+73 IFCNEDIQKVYH
-85 ELFDEALTEY
+85 ELFDEALAEY
-95 NENKTKTRDRI
+95 NAKKTKTRDKI
-106 PNYYEHIRNG
+106 PDYYEHIRNG

-122 QEAIFQIGNL
+122 QEAIFQIGNM

-188 EQTRGLSTRVSLKQA
+188 EQPRGLSTRVSLKQA

-218 WNLWMENE
+218 WDLWMENE
-226 KEALKSLATEQGFVV
+226 KEVLKAMAAEQDFVV
-241 ISLGETRTH
+241 ISLGETRPH

-268 ELAQTKAEV
+268 ELVQTKAEV
-277 AAEQSKKEM
+277 AAEQSKKET
-286 LQGEVKDLRKTAGRL
+286 LQGEVKDLKKTAGRL
-301 KAAEKVSMDLMD
+301 KAADKVSMDIMD
-313 IQPNQG
+313 IQPEQG
-319 FLGSVKGVTIE
+319 MLGGVKGVTVA

-335 KDLAVKG
+335 KDLAIKG
-342 AADAHE
+342 AADAQE
-348 LEKVKAENVLLNKKV
+348 LKAVKAENILLNKKI
-363 PSVHGQ
+363 PSLQERVA
-369 MVVQKQIG
+369 VQKKIDD
-377 NLTQVNSRLVKE
+377 LTQANSKLIAE

-394 SCLKEERSFT
+394 SCLQEERSFT
-404 DRLIDSVKRMLEFM
+404 DRLLDGVERMMKFIEKN
-418 EMSLPE
+418 LPE
-424 SLKPVLD
+424 SMKTVLD

-438 NRKESERCG
+438 NRKGLERHE
-447 QEHNT
+447 QEYNGRPHNPSL
-452 RKHDL
+452 RSIR
-457 DL
+457 

>member
-1 MVFLWYN
+1 M
-8 MIVEMVIHNEKTQR
+8 EHT
-22 VPPLRFMSQT
+22 LRFTSPT
-32 ERMWIFIE
+32 ERTWIFIE

-61 ANVDRERTAQNV
+61 VNVDRERTAQNV
-73 IFCNENIQKVYH
+73 IFCNEDIQKVYH

-95 NENKTKTRDRI
+95 NAKKTKTRDKI
-106 PNYYEHIRNG
+106 PDYYEHIRNG

-122 QEAIFQIGNL
+122 QEAIFQIGNM

-218 WNLWMENE
+218 WDLWMENE
-226 KEALKSLATEQGFVV
+226 KEVLKAMAAEQDFVV
-241 ISLGETRTH
+241 ISLGETRPH

-268 ELAQTKAEV
+268 ELVQTKAEV
-277 AAEQSKKEM
+277 AAEQSKKET

-301 KAAEKVSMDLMD
+301 KAADKVSMDIMD
-313 IQPNQG
+313 IQPEQG
-319 FLGSVKGVTIE
+319 MLGGVKGVTVA

-335 KDLAVKG
+335 KDLAIKG
-342 AADAHE
+342 AADAQE
-348 LEKVKAENVLLNKKV
+348 LKAVKAENILLNKKI
-363 PSVHGQ
+363 PSLQERVA
-369 MVVQKQIG
+369 VQKKIDD
-377 NLTQVNSRLVKE
+377 LTQANSKLIAE

-394 SCLKEERSFT
+394 SCLQEERSFT
-404 DRLIDSVKRMLEFM
+404 DRLLDGVERMMKFIEKNM
-418 EMSLPE
+418 PE
-424 SLKPVLD
+424 SMKTVLD

-438 NRKESERCG
+438 NRKGLERHE
-447 QEHNT
+447 QEYNGRPHNPS
-452 RKHDL
+452 L
-457 DL
+457 